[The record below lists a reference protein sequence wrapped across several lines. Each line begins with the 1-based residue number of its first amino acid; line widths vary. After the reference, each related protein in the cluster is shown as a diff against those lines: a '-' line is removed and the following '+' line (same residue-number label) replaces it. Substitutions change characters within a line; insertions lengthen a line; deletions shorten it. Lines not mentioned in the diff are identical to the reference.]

1 MFERYTERARRVL
14 FFARYEASQLGSISI
29 ETEHLL
35 LGLIREGKGLTSR
48 IFARSH
54 LSLESIRKE
63 IEGRTVFR
71 EKVSTSVEIP
81 FSAETKRVLQ
91 FAAEEADRLLHNY
104 IGTEHLL
111 LGILREERSVAATI
125 LMEKGMRLNTVR
137 EDIVALLNEKT
148 TLTRVK
154 ETPLLAE
161 FSRDLT
167 EAAMKNQLDPLV
179 GRHIEIE
186 RVQQVLCRR
195 TKNNAVLIGEPGVG
209 KTAIVE
215 GLAQKIVYGDV
226 PHFLADKRLLA
237 LDISLIVAGTKYR
250 GQFEERLKA
259 IMKELTENPNIIVF
273 IDELHTLVGAGS
285 AEGSLDAANILKPAL
300 SRGEIRC
307 IGATTPSEY
316 RKYIEKDRSLERRF
330 QAIKVDPPNERETI
344 EVLMGVKDR
353 YETFHHVEY
362 TTEAIEAA
370 VYQSSR
376 YITDRFLPDKAIDLV
391 DEAGARAK
399 LREAGYSEEFG
410 EINRSIRVA
419 VEQMET
425 AVSEKNFEK
434 AQFYREQEVQA
445 RENLQFVREK
455 FDVKSSTRRVVVG
468 KGEIDEVVSKWTG
481 VPLTSINQDEGDKL
495 LHMEDALHN
504 RVISQDAA
512 ISALSRAIRRSR
524 AGLKSP
530 NRPVGS
536 FIFLGPTGVGKT
548 ELARAIANFLFG
560 SDHALIRFD
569 MSEYMEK
576 HSVSKLIGS
585 PPGYV
590 GHEEGG
596 QLTEKVKRNP
606 YSVVLLDEVEKAHPD
621 LFNILLQ
628 VFEDGHLTDGLGNRV
643 NFKNTIIIMTSNIGA
658 RFIQKKASLGFQS
671 ADSGVISPQRQRHG
685 ARRGEEDVQ
694 PGVHQPHRRDH
705 RLRGA
710 LGRRPPDHHQ
720 AAREAGERQPGR
732 PPAPP
737 RARAGSHRLDHRA
750 DVQGS
755 LVRRPSAAPRD
766 PALYRGSAVRGA
778 HPRAPQGGRHPGVPR
793 CGEPGVPSG
802 RRDRERPPAGLTRL
816 RMGGPCH
823 GYGAASARPLGSLA
837 RLRSSKLMAWPLPGP
852 SVRAAA
858 GRSQPPI
865 MRVFAL
871 LLVALAAAGEV
882 RAQTP
887 PAGTPV
893 RPGPVRRRRAIFPRR
908 SAARPS
914 RRPAGCPRPAPA
926 RSSTRSCSASRSR
939 AEAP

>member
-81 FSAETKRVLQ
+81 FSTETKRVLQ
-91 FAAEEADRLLHNY
+91 YAAEEADRLLHNY

-125 LMEKGMRLNTVR
+125 LSEKGMRLNTVR
-137 EDIVALLNEKT
+137 EDIVQLLNEKT

-167 EAAMKNQLDPLV
+167 EAALKSSLDPLV
-179 GRHIEIE
+179 GRGIEVE

-215 GLAQKIVYGDV
+215 GLAQKIVCGDV
-226 PHFLADKRLLA
+226 PHFLADKRILA

-307 IGATTPSEY
+307 IGATTPTEY

-330 QAIKVDPPNERETI
+330 QAVKVEAPTEAESLEILNGI
-344 EVLMGVKDR
+344 KDR
-353 YETFHHVEY
+353 YESFHHVSY
-362 TTEAIEAA
+362 TPEAMEAA

-399 LREAGYSEEFG
+399 LKEAGYSEEFS
-410 EINRSIRVA
+410 EINKSIRVA
-419 VEQMET
+419 VEQMESAT
-425 AVSEKNFEK
+425 AQKDYER
-434 AQFYREQEVQA
+434 AQFFREQEVLA

-455 FDVKSSTRRVVVG
+455 FDVKSGGRAVEVS
-468 KGEIDEVVSKWTG
+468 KADIDEVVSKWTG
-481 VPLTSINQDEGDKL
+481 VPLTSINQDESDKL
-495 LHMEDALHN
+495 LHMEEQLHR
-504 RVISQDAA
+504 RVISQETA
-512 ISALSRAIRRSR
+512 ISALARAIRRSR

-536 FIFLGPTGVGKT
+536 FVFLGPTGVGKT
-548 ELARAIANFLFG
+548 ELARALANTLFG
-560 SDHALIRFD
+560 SDTSLIRFD

-596 QLTEKVKRNP
+596 QLTEKVKRHP
-606 YSVVLLDEVEKAHPD
+606 YSVVLLDEIEKAHPD

-643 NFKNTIIIMTSNIGA
+643 NFKNTIVIMTSNIGA
-658 RFIQKKASLGFQS
+658 RYIQKKASLGFQS
-671 ADSGVISPQRQRHG
+671 ADTQEIQRSVSDMVLSEVKRTFNPEFVNRVDEIIVFEALADDDLRQITEMLVAQLNENLVDRDLQISLAPEVI
-685 ARRGEEDVQ
+685 EWIIE
-694 PGVHQPHRRDH
+694 
-705 RLRGA
+705 LT
-710 LGRRPPDHHQ
+710 
-720 AAREAGERQPGR
+720 
-732 PPAPP
+732 
-737 RARAGSHRLDHRA
+737 
-750 DVQGS
+750 
-755 LVRRPSAAPRD
+755 
-766 PALYRGSAVRGA
+766 
-778 HPRAPQGGRHPGVPR
+778 
-793 CGEPGVPSG
+793 CK
-802 RRDRERPPAGLTRL
+802 DRS
-816 RMGGPCH
+816 
-823 GYGAASARPLGSLA
+823 YGARPL
-837 RLRSSKLMAWPLPGP
+837 
-852 SVRAAA
+852 
-858 GRSQPPI
+858 
-865 MRVFAL
+865 
-871 LLVALAAAGEV
+871 
-882 RAQTP
+882 
-887 PAGTPV
+887 
-893 RPGPVRRRRAIFPRR
+893 RRAIQRYVEDPLSEELIRGELGGGEIEVYLDAGVLAYRVAGDEALEGRR
-908 SAARPS
+908 LA
-914 RRPAGCPRPAPA
+914 
-926 RSSTRSCSASRSR
+926 
-939 AEAP
+939 

>member
-179 GRHIEIE
+179 GRAVELE

-215 GLAQKIVYGDV
+215 GLAQKVVYGDV
-226 PHFLADKRLLA
+226 PHFLADKRILA

-330 QAIKVDPPNERETI
+330 QAVKVDPPSEKETI
-344 EVLMGVKDR
+344 EVLLGVKDR
-353 YETFHHVEY
+353 YEQFHHVEY
-362 TTEAIEAA
+362 THEAIEAA

-399 LREAGYSEEFG
+399 LREAGYSSEEFG

-419 VEQMET
+419 VEQMEN

-455 FDVKSSTRRVVVG
+455 FDVKTNTRKVTVG
-468 KGEIDEVVSKWTG
+468 KTDIDEVVSKWTG
-481 VPLTSINQDEGDKL
+481 VPLTSINQDESDKL
-495 LHMEDALHN
+495 LHMEQALHN
-504 RVISQDAA
+504 RVISQEKA
-512 ISALSRAIRRSR
+512 ISALARAIRRSR
-524 AGLKSP
+524 AGLKNP

-536 FIFLGPTGVGKT
+536 FVFLGPTGVGKT
-548 ELARAIANFLFG
+548 ELARALANFLFG

-606 YSVVLLDEVEKAHPD
+606 YSVVLLDEIEKAHPD

-671 ADSGVISPQRQRHG
+671 TESSVI
-685 ARRGEEDVQ
+685 ARSVNDMVLGEVRKTFNPEFINRIDEIIVLEALSDDDLRTIMKLLVGQ
-694 PGVHQPHRRDH
+694 LNDNLVDRKI
-705 RLRGA
+705 RLA
-710 LGRRPPDHHQ
+710 L
-720 AAREAGERQPGR
+720 
-732 PPAPP
+732 APEVV
-737 RARAGSHRLDHRA
+737 DWIIE
-750 DVQGS
+750 QT
-755 LVRRPSAAPRD
+755 
-766 PALYRGSAVRGA
+766 
-778 HPRAPQGGRHPGVPR
+778 
-793 CGEPGVPSG
+793 CK
-802 RRDRERPPAGLTRL
+802 DRS
-816 RMGGPCH
+816 
-823 GYGAASARPLGSLA
+823 YGARPL
-837 RLRSSKLMAWPLPGP
+837 
-852 SVRAAA
+852 
-858 GRSQPPI
+858 
-865 MRVFAL
+865 
-871 LLVALAAAGEV
+871 
-882 RAQTP
+882 
-887 PAGTPV
+887 
-893 RPGPVRRRRAIFPRR
+893 RRAIQRYIEDPLSEELIRGHLKGGDIDVYMDAGAL
-908 SAARPS
+908 SY
-914 RRPAGCPRPAPA
+914 RPAGQPQEGR
-926 RSSTRSCSASRSR
+926 RLV
-939 AEAP
+939 